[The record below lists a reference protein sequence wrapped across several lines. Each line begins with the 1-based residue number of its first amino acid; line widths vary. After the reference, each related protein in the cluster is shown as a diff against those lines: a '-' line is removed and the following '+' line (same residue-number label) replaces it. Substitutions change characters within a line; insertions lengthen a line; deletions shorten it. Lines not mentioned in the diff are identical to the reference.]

1 MKFCGLQVVSSEQQ
15 SSITL
20 ADALAQLHL
29 DAGFDDGKVADA
41 LEAAY
46 QYAEGYL
53 WQSLRAQTILAAY
66 EPDGANFAELMRAN
80 FGELVSASYFDG
92 ETHAIDV
99 ATIKV
104 DASLPV
110 ARAYFAEPKIEGDYF
125 APIKIVYKTSA
136 PSVFPQ
142 QIKQAILIATAQFY
156 DDRDAPDLTAVDNI
170 LNIYKT
176 RNFL

>member
-1 MKFCGLQVVSSEQQ
+1 MKFCGLQIVSSEQQ

-29 DAGFDDGKVADA
+29 DACFDDGKVADA

-53 WQSLRAQTILAAY
+53 WQSLREQTLLAAY

-110 ARAYFAEPKIEGDYF
+110 ARAYFSEPKIEGNYF
-125 APIKIVYKTSA
+125 APIKIIYKTAA
-136 PSVFPQ
+136 PAVFPQ
-142 QIKQAILIATAQFY
+142 QIKQAILIATACFY
-156 DDRDAPDLTAVDNI
+156 DDRNNPDLSGVNKI
-170 LNIYKT
+170 LDIYKT
-176 RNFL
+176 RHLL